1 MNQDNNSDN
10 VNSNFI
16 SKEDYKKKYLNN
28 KNISLLKRD
37 NNSRTNIETKSY
49 DYPSLKYVSQF
60 NVSNTQ
66 LLPGRLRLL
75 GCYN

>member
-10 VNSNFI
+10 VNI

>member
-1 MNQDNNSDN
+1 M
-10 VNSNFI
+10 VT
-16 SKEDYKKKYLNN
+16 KR
-28 KNISLLKRD
+28 NISVIKYIIVQNRI
-37 NNSRTNIETKSY
+37 NVERRSY

-60 NVSNTQ
+60 NVSTTQ

>member
-10 VNSNFI
+10 VNM